1 MGTADITSAYLQV
14 DYPHDAVQII
24 TQFEPKIAEICGL
37 NARQKYQIK
46 KCLYGLPDSGRQF
59 YQLYKKRLEEEGFTC
74 SRTEPCLFFKRDDTG
89 LVYIL
94 IHVDDTFIFTDKEE
108 KLSEFVA
115 VMNRR
120 MPMTLDEKGDSFLGI
135 KIEQHHDGSI
145 ELSQPKLLNK
155 ILKASEKY
163 QQADGNK
170 RKQLK
175 RKTCT
180 HPYGPSV
187 WLLPELVQ

>member
-1 MGTADITSAYLQV
+1 
-14 DYPHDAVQII
+14 
-24 TQFEPKIAEICGL
+24 
-37 NARQKYQIK
+37 
-46 KCLYGLPDSGRQF
+46 
-59 YQLYKKRLEEEGFTC
+59 LEEEGFTC

-94 IHVDDTFIFTDKEE
+94 IHGDDTFIFTDKEE

-145 ELSQPKLLNK
+145 ELSQPKLLSK
-155 ILKASEKY
+155 ILKVVFGMVCAQKY
-163 QQADGNK
+163 YS
-170 RKQLK
+170 KQIYPNLSTYLK
-175 RKTCT
+175 
-180 HPYGPSV
+180 Y
-187 WLLPELVQ
+187 